1 MSCTFIGF
9 GLRHLSYEVC
19 VLSNFVHGSTQCS
32 KTSPCLGLNAEVSEG
47 SKQQVFELRSADFA
61 KEEQSGH
68 NLIFVAF

>member
-1 MSCTFIGF
+1 MRFAFCRI
-9 GLRHLSYEVC
+9 LSM
-19 VLSNFVHGSTQCS
+19 GAQCS

-68 NLIFVAF
+68 N